1 MISDYY
7 SLLFGGGLFA
17 LAYFYVNPDSLKN
30 ITTNISWYSVK
41 TYHTLNIYFSDYYNV
56 PEVEKIKYK
65 SDEEEE
71 EEEENEIKLEGI
83 NSDDEIECFEITES
97 ENMEDIDISDFKIL
111 FVEHETDGKIYYENV
126 ENDVDLRQLFEK
138 EIEIVKRQFLQI
150 ELEQGDEKIDIHEH
164 ISKYYVKNNIL
175 FSKLFME
182 YYMEKYYEKTIKSSY
197 KINIIDKDIKL
208 LSIDETQSLILT
220 ENGYE
225 LNKN

>member
-182 YYMEKYYEKTIKSSY
+182 YYMEKYYEKTIKSNY